1 MEMRQ
6 CMPGAQWLRS
16 GNVLTHGHTV
26 KKDTARQVSDLMVS
40 MGASLDKSLSMVKGA
55 EPDDEFR
62 RYRESVSKILTT
74 MLLEI
79 MNPLYVEHPDLKP
92 EQLR

>member
-1 MEMRQ
+1 MCE
-6 CMPGAQWLRS
+6 CLSGTQWLQARH
-16 GNVLTHGHTV
+16 VLTTDEV
-26 KKDTARQVSDLMVS
+26 VTQKTARQVSELMVS
-40 MGASLDKSLSMVKGA
+40 MGADLDRSMSLVKETESDA
-55 EPDDEFR
+55 DFK
-62 RYRESVSKILTT
+62 RYRESISKIMTV